1 MNVSIPVED
10 AADFDLNWQ
19 QSSSVLPIFCYVLLT
34 VAASRLV
41 FSFPFFFL
49 CTFV

>member
-1 MNVSIPVED
+1 MNVNILLSKHGIEE
-10 AADFDLNWQ
+10 AADFDVNWQ

-41 FSFPFFFL
+41 FLSAL
-49 CTFV
+49 S